1 MMLKRS
7 KLWTIGLVTAMIL
20 VLAGCGQP
28 SAATTKKSKVSSSN
42 TASHHYEQ
50 TALFQDVFMKNQGV
64 VAESRSYDETLESLN
79 ALDTST
85 FTTTGDQA
93 NHKITVTAKDATAP
107 SVVFG
112 FDQDNYCTSIAFNI
126 DGKSALVKNSN
137 GTPKYYKVTG
147 SDRSEVKSIK
157 KLQAF
162 VKTW

>member
-1 MMLKRS
+1 MKKSMRIWL
-7 KLWTIGLVTAMIL
+7 LGLAAALIL
-20 VLAGCGQP
+20 VAAGCGQQ
-28 SAATTKKSKVSSSN
+28 STASTTKKSKSSTDS
-42 TASHHYEQ
+42 ASHHYEQ

-64 VAESRSYDETLESLN
+64 VAESRSYDETLDSLN

-93 NHKITVTAKDATAP
+93 NHKITVTAKNETTP
-107 SVVFG
+107 TVVFG

-126 DGKSALVKNSN
+126 DGKSALVKNSD

-147 SDRSEVKSIK
+147 SGRSEVKSIK
-157 KLQAF
+157 KLQTF

>member
-1 MMLKRS
+1 MKKSMQIWL
-7 KLWTIGLVTAMIL
+7 LGLAAALIL
-20 VLAGCGQP
+20 VAAGGGQQ
-28 SAATTKKSKVSSSN
+28 STASTAKKSKSSTDS
-42 TASHHYEQ
+42 ASHHYEQ

-64 VAESRSYDETLESLN
+64 VAESRSYDETLDSLN

-93 NHKITVTAKDATAP
+93 NHKITVTAKDVTTPA
-107 SVVFG
+107 VVFG

>member
-1 MMLKRS
+1 MKKSMQIWL
-7 KLWTIGLVTAMIL
+7 LGLAAALIL
-20 VLAGCGQP
+20 VAAGCGQQ
-28 SAATTKKSKVSSSN
+28 STASTTKKSKSSTDS
-42 TASHHYEQ
+42 ASHHYEQ

-64 VAESRSYDETLESLN
+64 VAESRSYDETLDSLN

-93 NHKITVTAKDATAP
+93 NHKITVTAKDATTP
-107 SVVFG
+107 TVVFG

-157 KLQAF
+157 KLRSF

>member
-1 MMLKRS
+1 MKKKVRIWL
-7 KLWTIGLVTAMIL
+7 LGLAAALIL
-20 VLAGCGQP
+20 VAAGCGQQ
-28 SAATTKKSKVSSSN
+28 STTSTAKKSKSSTDS
-42 TASHHYEQ
+42 ASHHYEQ

-107 SVVFG
+107 TVVFG

-157 KLQAF
+157 KLQTF

>member
-1 MMLKRS
+1 MKKSMRIWL
-7 KLWTIGLVTAMIL
+7 LGLAAAPILIAAGRGQQSTAST
-20 VLAGCGQP
+20 A
-28 SAATTKKSKVSSSN
+28 KKSKSSTDS
-42 TASHHYEQ
+42 ASYHYEQ

-93 NHKITVTAKDATAP
+93 NHKITVTAKDATTP
-107 SVVFG
+107 TVVFG

-126 DGKSALVKNSN
+126 DGKSALVKNSD
-137 GTPKYYKVTG
+137 GTPKYYKVSG
-147 SDRSEVKSIK
+147 SGRSEVKSIK
-157 KLQAF
+157 KLQTF

>member
-1 MMLKRS
+1 MKKSMQIWL
-7 KLWTIGLVTAMIL
+7 LGLAAALIL
-20 VLAGCGQP
+20 VAAGCGQQ
-28 SAATTKKSKVSSSN
+28 STASTTKKSKSSTDS
-42 TASHHYEQ
+42 ASHHYEQ

-93 NHKITVTAKDATAP
+93 NHKITVTAKDATTP
-107 SVVFG
+107 TVVFG

-126 DGKSALVKNSN
+126 DGKSALVKNSD
-137 GTPKYYKVTG
+137 GTPKYYKVSG
-147 SDRSEVKSIK
+147 SGRSEVKSIK
-157 KLQAF
+157 KLQTF

>member
-1 MMLKRS
+1 MKKNMQIWL
-7 KLWTIGLVTAMIL
+7 LGLAAALIL
-20 VLAGCGQP
+20 VAAGCGQQ
-28 SAATTKKSKVSSSN
+28 STASTAKKSKASTDS
-42 TASHHYEQ
+42 ASHHYEQ
-50 TALFQDVFMKNQGV
+50 TALFHDVFMKNQGV
-64 VAESRSYDETLESLN
+64 VAESRSYDETLDSLN

-157 KLQAF
+157 KLRSF

>member
-1 MMLKRS
+1 MKKSMQIWL
-7 KLWTIGLVTAMIL
+7 LGLAAALIL
-20 VLAGCGQP
+20 VAAGCGQQ
-28 SAATTKKSKVSSSN
+28 STASTTKKSKSSTDS
-42 TASHHYEQ
+42 ASHHYEQ

-64 VAESRSYDETLESLN
+64 VAESRSYDETLDSLN

-93 NHKITVTAKDATAP
+93 NHKITVTAKDATTP
-107 SVVFG
+107 TVVFG

-126 DGKSALVKNSN
+126 DGKSALVKNSD

-147 SDRSEVKSIK
+147 TDRSEVKSIK
-157 KLQAF
+157 KLQTF

>member
-1 MMLKRS
+1 MKKSMQIWL
-7 KLWTIGLVTAMIL
+7 LGLAAALIL
-20 VLAGCGQP
+20 VAAGCGQQ
-28 SAATTKKSKVSSSN
+28 STASTTKKSKSSTDS
-42 TASHHYEQ
+42 ASHHYEQ
-50 TALFQDVFMKNQGV
+50 TALFHDVFMKNQGV
-64 VAESRSYDETLESLN
+64 VAESRSYDETLDSLN

-93 NHKITVTAKDATAP
+93 NHKITVTAKDATTP
-107 SVVFG
+107 TVVFG

-126 DGKSALVKNSN
+126 DGKSALVKNSD

-157 KLQAF
+157 KLRSF

>member
-1 MMLKRS
+1 MKKSMKIWL
-7 KLWTIGLVTAMIL
+7 LGLAAAL
-20 VLAGCGQP
+20 VIVAAGCGQQ
-28 SAATTKKSKVSSSN
+28 STASTTKKSKLSADS
-42 TASHHYEQ
+42 TSHHYEQ

-64 VAESRSYDETLESLN
+64 VAESRSYDETLDSLN

-93 NHKITVTAKDATAP
+93 NHKITVTAKDATTP
-107 SVVFG
+107 TVVFG

-126 DGKSALVKNSN
+126 DGKSALVKNSD

-147 SDRSEVKSIK
+147 SGRSEVKSIK
-157 KLQAF
+157 KLQTF

>member
-1 MMLKRS
+1 MKKNMQIWL
-7 KLWTIGLVTAMIL
+7 LGLAAALIL
-20 VLAGCGQP
+20 VAAGCGQQ
-28 SAATTKKSKVSSSN
+28 STTSTAKKSKSSTDS
-42 TASHHYEQ
+42 ASHHYEQ

-107 SVVFG
+107 TVVFG

-137 GTPKYYKVTG
+137 GTPKYYKVSG

-157 KLQAF
+157 KLQTF

>member
-1 MMLKRS
+1 MKKSMQIWL
-7 KLWTIGLVTAMIL
+7 LGLAAALIL
-20 VLAGCGQP
+20 VAAGCGQQ
-28 SAATTKKSKVSSSN
+28 STASTTKKSKSSTDS
-42 TASHHYEQ
+42 ASHHYEQ

-64 VAESRSYDETLESLN
+64 VAESRSYDETLDSLN

-157 KLQAF
+157 KLRSF

>member
-1 MMLKRS
+1 MKKSMKIWL
-7 KLWTIGLVTAMIL
+7 LGLAAALIL
-20 VLAGCGQP
+20 VAAGCGQQ
-28 SAATTKKSKVSSSN
+28 STASTTKKSKSSTDS
-42 TASHHYEQ
+42 ASHHYEQ

-107 SVVFG
+107 TVVFG

-157 KLQAF
+157 KLQTF

>member
-1 MMLKRS
+1 MKKSMRIWL
-7 KLWTIGLVTAMIL
+7 LGLAAALIL
-20 VLAGCGQP
+20 VAAGCGQQ
-28 SAATTKKSKVSSSN
+28 STASTAKKSKSSTDS
-42 TASHHYEQ
+42 ASHHYEQ
-50 TALFQDVFMKNQGV
+50 TTLFQNVFMKNQGV

-126 DGKSALVKNSN
+126 DGKSALVKNSD
-137 GTPKYYKVTG
+137 GTPKYYKVSG
-147 SDRSEVKSIK
+147 SGRSEVKSIK
-157 KLQAF
+157 KLQTF

>member
-1 MMLKRS
+1 MKKKVRIWL
-7 KLWTIGLVTAMIL
+7 LGLAAALIL
-20 VLAGCGQP
+20 VATGCGQQ
-28 SAATTKKSKVSSSN
+28 STTSTAKKSKSSTDS
-42 TASHHYEQ
+42 ASHHYEQ

-107 SVVFG
+107 TVVFG

-147 SDRSEVKSIK
+147 SGRSEVKSIK
-157 KLQAF
+157 KLQTF

>member
-7 KLWTIGLVTAMIL
+7 KLWTIGLAAALIL
-20 VLAGCGQP
+20 VLAGCGQ
-28 SAATTKKSKVSSSN
+28 SSTATTKKSKVSSSN

-50 TALFQDVFMKNQGV
+50 TALFQNVFMKNQGV

-93 NHKITVTAKDATAP
+93 NHKITVTAKDASTP

-126 DGKSALVKNSN
+126 DGKTALVENRD
-137 GTPKYYKVTG
+137 GTPKCYKVTG

-157 KLQAF
+157 KLRAF

>member
-1 MMLKRS
+1 MKKSMQIWL
-7 KLWTIGLVTAMIL
+7 LGLAAALIL
-20 VLAGCGQP
+20 IAAGCGQQ
-28 SAATTKKSKVSSSN
+28 STASTTKKSKSSTDS
-42 TASHHYEQ
+42 ASHHYEQ

-93 NHKITVTAKDATAP
+93 NHKITVTAKDATTP
-107 SVVFG
+107 TVVFG

-126 DGKSALVKNSN
+126 DGKSALVKNSD

-147 SDRSEVKSIK
+147 TDRSEVKSIK
-157 KLQAF
+157 KLQTF

>member
-7 KLWTIGLVTAMIL
+7 KLWTIGLMTALVL

-28 SAATTKKSKVSSSN
+28 SAATTKKSKTSAN

-50 TALFQDVFMKNQGV
+50 TALFQNVFMKNQGV

-79 ALDTST
+79 ALDDSG

-93 NHKITVTAKDATAP
+93 NHKITVTAKDASTP

-126 DGKSALVKNSN
+126 DGKSALVENRE
-137 GTPKYYKVTG
+137 GTPKYYKMTG

>member
-1 MMLKRS
+1 MKKSMQIWL
-7 KLWTIGLVTAMIL
+7 LGLAAALIL
-20 VLAGCGQP
+20 VAAGCGQQ
-28 SAATTKKSKVSSSN
+28 STASTAKKSKSSTDS
-42 TASHHYEQ
+42 ASHHYEQ
-50 TALFQDVFMKNQGV
+50 TTLFQNVFMKNQGV

-93 NHKITVTAKDATAP
+93 NHKITVTAKDATTP
-107 SVVFG
+107 TVVFG

-126 DGKSALVKNSN
+126 DGKSALVKNSD

-147 SDRSEVKSIK
+147 SGRSEVKSIK
-157 KLQAF
+157 KLQTF

>member
-1 MMLKRS
+1 MKKSMQIWL
-7 KLWTIGLVTAMIL
+7 LGLAAALIL
-20 VLAGCGQP
+20 VAAGCGQQ
-28 SAATTKKSKVSSSN
+28 STASTTKKSKSSTDS
-42 TASHHYEQ
+42 ASHHYEQ
-50 TALFQDVFMKNQGV
+50 TALFHDVFMKNQGV
-64 VAESRSYDETLESLN
+64 VAESRSYDETLDSLN

-157 KLQAF
+157 KLRSF

>member
-1 MMLKRS
+1 MKKKVRIWL
-7 KLWTIGLVTAMIL
+7 LGLAAALIL
-20 VLAGCGQP
+20 VAAGCGQQ
-28 SAATTKKSKVSSSN
+28 STTSTAKKSKSSTDS
-42 TASHHYEQ
+42 ASHHYEQ

-107 SVVFG
+107 TVVFG

-137 GTPKYYKVTG
+137 GTPKYYKVSG

-157 KLQAF
+157 KLQTF

>member
-1 MMLKRS
+1 MRIWL
-7 KLWTIGLVTAMIL
+7 LGLAAALIL
-20 VLAGCGQP
+20 VAAGCGQQ
-28 SAATTKKSKVSSSN
+28 STASTAKKSKSSTDS
-42 TASHHYEQ
+42 ASHHYEQ
-50 TALFQDVFMKNQGV
+50 TTLFQNVFMKNQGV

-93 NHKITVTAKDATAP
+93 NHKITVTAKDATTP
-107 SVVFG
+107 TVVFG

-126 DGKSALVKNSN
+126 DGKSALVKNSD

-147 SDRSEVKSIK
+147 SGRSEVKSIK
-157 KLQAF
+157 KLQTF

>member
-1 MMLKRS
+1 
-7 KLWTIGLVTAMIL
+7 
-20 VLAGCGQP
+20 
-28 SAATTKKSKVSSSN
+28 
-42 TASHHYEQ
+42 
-50 TALFQDVFMKNQGV
+50 MKNQGV

-93 NHKITVTAKDATAP
+93 NHKITVTAKDATTP

-126 DGKSALVKNSN
+126 DGKSALVKNSD

-147 SDRSEVKSIK
+147 SGRSEVKSIK
-157 KLQAF
+157 KLQTF

>member
-1 MMLKRS
+1 MKKSMRIWL
-7 KLWTIGLVTAMIL
+7 LGLAAALIL
-20 VLAGCGQP
+20 VAAGCGQQ
-28 SAATTKKSKVSSSN
+28 STASTAKKSKSSTDS
-42 TASHHYEQ
+42 ASHHYEQ
-50 TALFQDVFMKNQGV
+50 TALFQNVFMKNQGV

-93 NHKITVTAKDATAP
+93 NHKITVTAKDATTP
-107 SVVFG
+107 TVVFG

-126 DGKSALVKNSN
+126 DGKSALVKNSD

-147 SDRSEVKSIK
+147 SGRSEVKSIK
-157 KLQAF
+157 KLQTF

>member
-1 MMLKRS
+1 MKKSMRIWL
-7 KLWTIGLVTAMIL
+7 LGLAAALIL
-20 VLAGCGQP
+20 VAAGCGQQ
-28 SAATTKKSKVSSSN
+28 STASTAKKSKSSTDS
-42 TASHHYEQ
+42 ASHHYEQ
-50 TALFQDVFMKNQGV
+50 TTLFQNVFMKNQGV

-93 NHKITVTAKDATAP
+93 NHKITVTAKDATTP
-107 SVVFG
+107 TVVFG

-126 DGKSALVKNSN
+126 DGKSALVKNSD

-147 SDRSEVKSIK
+147 SGRSEVKSIK
-157 KLQAF
+157 KLQTF

>member
-1 MMLKRS
+1 MKKSMKIWL
-7 KLWTIGLVTAMIL
+7 LGLAAALIL
-20 VLAGCGQP
+20 VAAGCGQQ
-28 SAATTKKSKVSSSN
+28 STASTTKKSKSSTDS
-42 TASHHYEQ
+42 ASHHYEQ

-93 NHKITVTAKDATAP
+93 NHKITVTAKDATTP
-107 SVVFG
+107 TVVFG

-126 DGKSALVKNSN
+126 DGKSALVKNSD

-147 SDRSEVKSIK
+147 SGRSEVKSIK
-157 KLQAF
+157 KLQTF